1 MKKKLA
7 LILCVILGVMCAG
20 RVIHLAVNATDIT
33 DAVTNPLETESVE
46 TGPISDGETDFNTIY
61 TRLWEYCNANR
72 TELLG
77 LVGDALIFVLAVFI
91 KIKNDQK
98 TKAITSDLAVVKSD
112 ASGTHTSQNSVV
124 GAVNSM
130 IDGYNSMR
138 ETYERYEGLE
148 DDRNKLIG
156 AVFVQNTAILEI
168 LTTVYANSK
177 NMPQGVKDLV
187 NLKYANCLKALES
200 DESLRAVVDLVRQE
214 LGAGSLAEDAE
225 VTEDE
230 SGPEEV

>member
-20 RVIHLAVNATDIT
+20 RGVHLAVTATD
-33 DAVTNPLETESVE
+33 VTEEVTEPAETENAE
-46 TGPISDGETDFNTIY
+46 TGPISDGESDLHTIY
-61 TRLWEYCNANR
+61 TRLWEYCNENR

-91 KIKNDQK
+91 KIKNDRK

-112 ASGTHTSQNSVV
+112 ASGTHSSQNSVI

-200 DESLRAVVDLVRQE
+200 DESLRTVVDLVRQE
-214 LGAGSLAEDAE
+214 IGAESLSENAEP
-225 VTEDE
+225 TEDE
-230 SGPEEV
+230 GDTGEV